1 MAHPVK
7 TIRKRSLTKERL
19 APRGISPRF
28 GSGGSRTVSALHLF
42 DAGSK
47 RLNCRSL
54 LSSQTDWQRFREPG
68 NCNQT

>member
-42 DAGSK
+42 DAGS
-47 RLNCRSL
+47 SA
-54 LSSQTDWQRFREPG
+54 
-68 NCNQT
+68 